1 MGSTAHDYEALHS
14 IYDSTILLRVP
25 FYFFFMHTLI
35 YISYMSACYTQLSA
49 ISHLYECL
57 FGRTR
62 GVSKN
67 RPDSISDVQAYTI
80 HTLSYSTADS
90 TADSTMLQTLLL
102 KSKIQQPGIQDSSW
116 WM

>member
-1 MGSTAHDYEALHS
+1 
-14 IYDSTILLRVP
+14 
-25 FYFFFMHTLI
+25 MHTLI

-90 TADSTMLQTLLL
+90 TADSPAQV
-102 KSKIQQPGIQDSSW
+102 QDSATRNSGFFLVDVVILHTV
-116 WM
+116 